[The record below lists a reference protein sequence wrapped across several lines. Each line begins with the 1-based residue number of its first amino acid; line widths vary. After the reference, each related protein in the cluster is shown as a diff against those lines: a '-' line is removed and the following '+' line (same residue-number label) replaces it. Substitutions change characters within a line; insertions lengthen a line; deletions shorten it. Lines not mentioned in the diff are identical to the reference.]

1 MNEVTQENL
10 KYSSQFYIYCFR
22 VSKAEFT
29 MSAEFME
36 IEMGVKEKEVA
47 VRADSDEDEEASEFE
62 VELTDDSG
70 ESMDSDAALEKVS
83 PTVFS
88 CSSSCLCSKLNISD
102 IV

>member
-1 MNEVTQENL
+1 
-10 KYSSQFYIYCFR
+10 
-22 VSKAEFT
+22 
-29 MSAEFME
+29 MSAEVME
-36 IEMGVKEKEVA
+36 VEMAVKEREVA
-47 VRADSDEDEEASEFE
+47 ARADSEEDEEASEFE

-83 PTVFS
+83 LTVFS